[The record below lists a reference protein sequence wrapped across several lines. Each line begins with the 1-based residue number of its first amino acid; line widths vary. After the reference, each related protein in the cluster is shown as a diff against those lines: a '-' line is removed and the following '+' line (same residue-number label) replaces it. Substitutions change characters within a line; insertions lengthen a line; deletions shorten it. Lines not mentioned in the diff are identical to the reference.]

1 MNLTHV
7 FYEQLMSLDDIAHY
21 LNDGNIDAAKREL
34 ERLYKEVN
42 QDYMTAATMAE

>member
-1 MNLTHV
+1 MNLTHT
-7 FYEQLMSLDDIAHY
+7 FYEYLMSLDDISVY